1 MISTN
6 SRLSLLALAIYL
18 TSAVAA
24 KPYAPELSSLSER
37 TVVASRPVAD
47 SVFAR
52 SSEEDPIQIKRAE
65 ASWSAL
71 NILGARSEEEM
82 HARGQVE
89 DSIIEKRGK
98 CWADSECGSGK
109 YCSTK
114 KNKCYN
120 LIKKGH
126 GCSKN
131 KACESGYCSTTS
143 NTCQYKKS
151 NGAFCKGNNSAC
163 KSGYCSV
170 KTELCRAKAGKG
182 GSCIVDQG
190 CSWPYTCDS
199 HKKCEKGHG
208 STPSP
213 TGPSNPGPSNPSP
226 SGSAKSKRELKA
238 I

>member
-24 KPYAPELSSLSER
+24 KPYAPELQALSER

-52 SSEEDPIQIKRAE
+52 SEEDPIQIKRAE

-98 CWADSECGSGK
+98 CWSDSECGSGK

-120 LIKKGH
+120 LLSNGKT
-126 GCSKN
+126 CSKN
-131 KACESGYCSTTS
+131 KACESDYCSRS
-143 NTCQYKKS
+143 SYKCRDKKS
-151 NGAFCKGNNSAC
+151 NGAVCKGNNAAC
-163 KSGYCSV
+163 ESGYCSV
-170 KTELCRAKAGKG
+170 KTDLCRKKAGKG
-182 GSCIVDQG
+182 ESCIVDQG
-190 CSWPYTCDS
+190 CGWPYKCNS
-199 HKKCEKGHG
+199 HKKCEKSSG
-208 STPSP
+208 STSP
-213 TGPSNPGPSNPSP
+213 TGPSKPGP
-226 SGSAKSKRELKA
+226 SGSAPSGSAQHRRELA
-238 I
+238 MD